1 MFSREGR
8 ERAVELYF
16 TTSMSTKQVVEHLGY
31 PTRQCPERWLH
42 ADPRYADVVPKPPIP
57 LGTRRRAVELCLSG
71 MQQKQAAAEL
81 GVSTSAVQHWMRLY
95 RAGGMAALGPKRR
108 DAMPQAGT
116 EHELLGDDPD
126 ELRRRIRELEL
137 ESALMREVAEAVKK
151 DPGADLRR
159 LSNREETVLIDRLR
173 PRYSLKSMVSLLRIA
188 PSSHHCHHARTG
200 ADKYGALRRRV
211 ADVFRESRGRY
222 GYRRVRAAL
231 GTGTSEKVIR
241 RIMREDGLVAHVPGR
256 RRYSSCEGEVTPAPD
271 NLVNRDF
278 TAPAPNVKWL
288 TDITEIKA
296 RDGKVY
302 LSPMADCYDGMVVA
316 HAVGTSPNAE
326 LANTM
331 LDRAAATLRTDER
344 PVVHS
349 DRGCHCRWPGW
360 LDRMSRYGPVRS
372 MSAKGCS
379 PDNAAAEG
387 FFGRMKV
394 ESVYPEHWEERT
406 CEEVIGLAGEY
417 IRWYNHTRIKQSLG
431 WKSPVEYGTG
441 QGLAV

>member
-1 MFSREGR
+1 M
-8 ERAVELYF
+8 
-16 TTSMSTKQVVEHLGY
+16 
-31 PTRQCPERWLH
+31 
-42 ADPRYADVVPKPPIP
+42 
-57 LGTRRRAVELCLSG
+57 
-71 MQQKQAAAEL
+71 
-81 GVSTSAVQHWMRLY
+81 
-95 RAGGMAALGPKRR
+95 
-108 DAMPQAGT
+108 
-116 EHELLGDDPD
+116 
-126 ELRRRIRELEL
+126 
-137 ESALMREVAEAVKK
+137 
-151 DPGADLRR
+151 
-159 LSNREETVLIDRLR
+159 
-173 PRYSLKSMVSLLRIA
+173 
-188 PSSHHCHHARTG
+188 
-200 ADKYGALRRRV
+200 
-211 ADVFRESRGRY
+211 FRESRGRY
-222 GYRRVRAAL
+222 GYRRVKAAL

-241 RIMREDGLVAHVPGR
+241 RIMREDGLVAHAPGR
-256 RRYSSCEGEVTPAPD
+256 RRCSSYEGEVTPAPD

-302 LSPMADCYDGMVVA
+302 LSPMTDCYDGMVVA

-349 DRGCHCRWPGW
+349 DRGCHHRWPGW
-360 LDRMSRYGPVRS
+360 LDRMSRYGLVRS
-372 MSAKGCS
+372 MGAKGRS

-417 IRWYNHTRIKQSLG
+417 IRWYNHTRIRQSLG
-431 WKSPVEYGTG
+431 WKSPVEYRTS